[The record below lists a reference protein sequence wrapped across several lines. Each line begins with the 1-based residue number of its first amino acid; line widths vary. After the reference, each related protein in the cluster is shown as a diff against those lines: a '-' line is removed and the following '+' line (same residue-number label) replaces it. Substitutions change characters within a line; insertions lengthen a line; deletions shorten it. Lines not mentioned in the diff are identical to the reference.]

1 MFKTWMTCCPSVA
14 DFQVRGAL
22 IVSAKQKQKI
32 IRVVHKKKQVITQL
46 LTT

>member
-1 MFKTWMTCCPSVA
+1 MFKTWMTCFPSVA

-22 IVSAKQKQKI
+22 IVSAKQKKI